1 MKTMENNENPTEG
14 NEHDERPGFR
24 HWATAAGLA
33 VLLLA
38 IALFALIFISSLTSE
53 PGEVMAPDGNTVL
66 DEGNNTNE
74 ETV

>member
-1 MKTMENNENPTEG
+1 MVNMENNEEVTER
-14 NEHDERPGFR
+14 NEEDPRPGFR

-38 IALFALIFISSLTSE
+38 IALFAVTFLSSVTSE